1 MDPKLYQ
8 KSEGRKRSSSKSNLQ
23 RSGRLQFLPTPLLTP
38 SFTFIFWHP
47 TRLRSTKAVSVVHRR
62 GRINQT
68 QQLFPKHWNWFI
80 LYPSLSVSDTHH
92 TDSTELRVNRYN
104 HKNTCWSSV
113 RKANFPLNGDEV
125 NTIIPEFPGKLVS
138 QRKEC
143 PPSGL
148 SKKNK
153 HPVGTDKSA
162 TSMFVSNVWPFSWQ
176 KNFALISAW
185 NY

>member
-1 MDPKLYQ
+1 MWIQNYIKNRRVVNGALANQICKDHDD
-8 KSEGRKRSSSKSNLQ
+8 SN
-23 RSGRLQFLPTPLLTP
+23 FFPHH
-38 SFTFIFWHP
+38 FWLH
-47 TRLRSTKAVSVVHRR
+47 RLRYFDIQPDSAASVVHRR

-68 QQLFPKHWNWFI
+68 QQLFPKHRYCFI

-92 TDSTELRVNRYN
+92 TDSAELHRDSNRVLNRYK

-125 NTIIPEFPGKLVS
+125 NTVILEFPGKLVS
-138 QRKEC
+138 QWKEC

-153 HPVGTDKSA
+153 HPVGINRQLRDEH
-162 TSMFVSNVWPFSWQ
+162 VC
-176 KNFALISAW
+176 
-185 NY
+185 